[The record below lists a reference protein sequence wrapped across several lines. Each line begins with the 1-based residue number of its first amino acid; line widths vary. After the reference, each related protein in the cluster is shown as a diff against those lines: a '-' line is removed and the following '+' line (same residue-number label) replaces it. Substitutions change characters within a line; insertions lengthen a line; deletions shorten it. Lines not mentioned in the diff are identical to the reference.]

1 MLTFSKNW
9 NVSWHWIWK
18 KSKLVKPDFNFKYY
32 QETKLVLL
40 VIILYVLSE
49 LFINWL
55 IQVLGEHDI
64 KYYRFYPSVILL
76 CLLFSFINKNLHKVP
91 FLWKWVIKVPL
102 IRGTYTGKVKFNYN
116 GQESFKNCKLIIYQ
130 TTSDVKVDCYFWDED
145 LDGKKISS
153 SQTKSESIVE
163 DIVKK
168 KNGLFQ
174 LLFYYRQS
182 GNGDSTIPIR
192 EGFNVLN
199 FKKDGQIRR
208 LEGKY
213 FASNSL
219 SRGNGGTM
227 TVDFQT
233 KKLKHI

>member
-1 MLTFSKNW
+1 M
-9 NVSWHWIWK
+9 
-18 KSKLVKPDFNFKYY
+18 KPDFNFRYY
-32 QETKLVLL
+32 QVTKLILL
-40 VIILYVLSE
+40 VIALYVLSE
-49 LFINWL
+49 LFINWI
-55 IQVLGEHDI
+55 IQVLGNYEI
-64 KYYRFYPSVILL
+64 EYYRFYPSVILL
-76 CLLFSFINKNLHKVP
+76 CLLFSLINKNLHKIP
-91 FLWKWVIKVPL
+91 FLWKWIIKVPL

-116 GQESFKNCKLIIYQ
+116 NQESFKHCKLIIFQ
-130 TTSDVKVDCYFWDED
+130 TTSDLQVDCYFWNVDE
-145 LDGKKISS
+145 DGKKISS

-163 DIVKK
+163 EIVKK

-174 LLFYYRQS
+174 LLFYYRQL

-199 FKKDGQIRR
+199 FKKDGQLRR

-219 SRGNGGTM
+219 SKGNGGTM